1 MVLAV
6 LGGAGYL
13 AATTDRAETL
23 YYGCDVLGSY
33 KLVIPWFGEPTFYE
47 VIDGQLELQP
57 SEITPKTVRFWLNDK
72 DRLDNPAENGG
83 GMVIDRQT
91 LLTGI
96 NQCVLSE
103 TPATY

>member
-1 MVLAV
+1 MLVV

-13 AATTDRAETL
+13 AATTDKAETL
-23 YYGCDVLGSY
+23 SYDCDVLGSY

-47 VIDGQLELQP
+47 VVADKLERQP
-57 SEITPKTVRFWLNDK
+57 SEITSETVRFWINDK
-72 DRLDNPAENGG
+72 DRMDNPAENGG

-96 NQCVLSE
+96 NQCVLMASPVTE
-103 TPATY
+103 